1 MEMIDKAI
9 RLYGIVAG
17 GGYLGSEI
25 TYFSLISAGIKAGRF
40 IDTVEHLKNFP
51 RCIRR
56 AP

>member
-1 MEMIDKAI
+1 MIDKAI

-25 TYFSLISAGIKAGRF
+25 IFSLISAGIKAGRF